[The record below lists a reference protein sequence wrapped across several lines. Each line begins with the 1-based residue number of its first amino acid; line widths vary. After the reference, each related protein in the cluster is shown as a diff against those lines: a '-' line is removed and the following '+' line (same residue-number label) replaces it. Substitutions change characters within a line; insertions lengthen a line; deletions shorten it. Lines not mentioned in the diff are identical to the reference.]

1 MQRQLKRLEQTTGGL
16 TQADLLD
23 ILNVS
28 TEASLEDFRLVHQAC
43 QSVDPSESQIAQGV
57 FEGARF
63 KEWLSVYESTVIFIE
78 GGSALTTNSRFASL
92 SLMNCLAIECLEGK
106 EPAVVLYHFC
116 RRHVSSRDLL
126 QGPQGLMR
134 SLLCQT
140 LRLFQNQINLG
151 FISSRRYREQ
161 LDSHNLH
168 IMCDCFA
175 NIVKQLPAETVLF
188 CIIDSIDCFEK
199 REWADDCRH
208 VIRELQDIMYDNGVG
223 PVFKLLVT
231 SSVRS
236 KYVGNVI
243 PAKFRMLLSGDDI
256 SGRDNPTDREM
267 ATGARRPKARESD
280 AFRTLR
286 NMLAEGLDESSGLS
300 DSDFSWGSGAG
311 E

>member
-1 MQRQLKRLEQTTGGL
+1 M
-16 TQADLLD
+16 
-23 ILNVS
+23 LNVS
-28 TEASLEDFRLVHQAC
+28 TEASIEDFRRVHRAC
-43 QSVDPSESQIAQGV
+43 QSVPPSESKIAQGI

-63 KEWLSVYESTVIFIE
+63 KEWVSVYESTVIFIE
-78 GGSALTTNSRFASL
+78 GGPTLATNSRFASL
-92 SLMNCLAIECLEGK
+92 SLMSCLAIESLEGK
-106 EPAVVLYHFC
+106 EPAVVLQHFC
-116 RRHVSSRDLL
+116 RRHVSSRDPL

-134 SLLCQT
+134 SLLCQI
-140 LRLFQNQINLG
+140 LRLFHNQINLG
-151 FISSRRYREQ
+151 FTSSRRYHEQ
-161 LDSHNLH
+161 LDSHSLH

-175 NIVKQLPAETVLF
+175 KIVRQLPPDTVLF

-208 VIRELQDIMYDNGVG
+208 VIRELLDIFYDNGVG
-223 PVFKLLVT
+223 PSFKLLVT

-236 KYVGNVI
+236 KYVGSVI

-256 SGRDNPTDREM
+256 GGRDNPTNREM

-300 DSDFSWGSGAG
+300 DSDFSWGSAAG